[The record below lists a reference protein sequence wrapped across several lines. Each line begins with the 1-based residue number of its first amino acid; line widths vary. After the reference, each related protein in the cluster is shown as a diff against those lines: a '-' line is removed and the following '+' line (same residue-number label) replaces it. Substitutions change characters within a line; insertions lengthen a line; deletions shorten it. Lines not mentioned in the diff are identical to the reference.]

1 MEVLSE
7 YIDYIIF
14 GVLGFM
20 SFISLSISIERLI
33 FYLRFKQKNYTN
45 FTKLKNDLSKNLT
58 ALGIIG
64 SNAPYVGLLGTVIG
78 IIITFFDMG
87 KSGNFETTVIM
98 SGLSTALYATALGLL
113 VAIPSLIVYG
123 FCVRK
128 VQKELDIFKEN
139 KGRSWWKMIL
149 N

>member
-139 KGRSWWKMIL
+139 KGRS
-149 N
+149 